1 LKSHNVIPHLGKNK
15 PEQNETYQ
23 SALLIASK
31 HKISSIDN
39 IEEQPDKTVVYFDSE
54 DRNKTRTILSAKR
67 L

>member
-1 LKSHNVIPHLGKNK
+1 MNVKNEIVNKKPPFATYGRGNTNTEHNYLKSHNVIPHSGKNR

-39 IEEQPDKTVVYFDSE
+39 I
-54 DRNKTRTILSAKR
+54 
-67 L
+67 